1 MLRSKVPVFHQT
13 KKSLKNWY
21 LDLTLFVAMCS
32 NVIRLSKYFPNL
44 IFFGKT
50 IFHFKQ
56 LDYHCEVSKM
66 TRSFHLM
73 LTWNAESRTNDFS
86 IPAAHSAWQSVPGIL
101 QDWILV
107 YFILA
112 WHSLMLF
119 RHAEGLFF
127 QLFCCKYFFFSLRWK
142 CFLQVQSAVW
152 LDFVFSWAVYLFL
165 RLGKW
170 LN

>member
-1 MLRSKVPVFHQT
+1 MLRSKVSVFRQT

-21 LDLTLFVAMCS
+21 LDLTLFEAMCS
-32 NVIRLSKYFPNL
+32 NVIRLSKYFLNL

-56 LDYHCEVSKM
+56 LDYHCEVTTM

-73 LTWNAESRTNDFS
+73 LNWNAESRTNDFS
-86 IPAAHSAWQSVPGIL
+86 IPAAHSAWQSVLGIL

-107 YFILA
+107 YLILA

-119 RHAEGLFF
+119 RHAEGL
-127 QLFCCKYFFFSLRWK
+127 LHSTVL
-142 CFLQVQSAVW
+142 LQI
-152 LDFVFSWAVYLFL
+152 LFL
-165 RLGKW
+165 SKVKVLFTTTECCVVGFCIF
-170 LN
+170 